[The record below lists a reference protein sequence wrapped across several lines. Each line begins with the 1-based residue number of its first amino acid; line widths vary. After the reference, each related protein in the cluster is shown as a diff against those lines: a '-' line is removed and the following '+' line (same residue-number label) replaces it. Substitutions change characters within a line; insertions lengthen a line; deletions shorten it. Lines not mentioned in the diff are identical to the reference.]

1 MGKAGAETKMTGSLA
16 GKHRFI
22 FSGTHPDTCR
32 PVSRANVRRPER
44 FMNFVMDRD
53 ARQAREEGA
62 VAVQSENS
70 GVEGEKK

>member
-22 FSGTHPDTCR
+22 FRRTHPDTSSR
-32 PVSRANVRRPER
+32 VSRANMRRPKR

-53 ARQAREEGA
+53 ARTAREEGA
-62 VAVQSENS
+62 VVVQSENS